1 MKDHKADQDPQIW
14 FVQKF
19 RVETLGFDE
28 KWASSS
34 TSRKNSMNYDT
45 YFFFLKEKVMFGS
58 NNNSLRTS
66 GGPIRSL
73 SKKAT
78 QKIDILL

>member
-1 MKDHKADQDPQIW
+1 MKDHKADQDPEIW

-34 TSRKNSMNYDT
+34 TSRYIAWIIIRT
-45 YFFFLKEKVMFGS
+45 IFLKEKVMFGS

-66 GGPIRSL
+66 GGPMRSL

>member
-1 MKDHKADQDPQIW
+1 MKDHKADQDPEIW
-14 FVQKF
+14 NQKF
-19 RVETLGFDE
+19 RVETQGFYE

-34 TSRKNSMNYDT
+34 TSRYIAWIIIRT
-45 YFFFLKEKVMFGS
+45 IFLKEKVMFGS

-66 GGPIRSL
+66 GGPMRSL